1 MSNGMIQFFIQKHC
15 FFPPIKKSSPL
26 KVELNFLPIIPIDW
40 DFSSTKVFTLK
51 ILSLILTSALLPST
65 AKAADNPEGRERSL
79 TLQTSQPHKLSTQWK
94 RVKIKVIPTIEYW
107 DKVAQCETANNWKNG
122 GTWAGGLG
130 IYTKGEFGSSSM
142 GTWEFYGGEE
152 FAPSPDKATKA
163 EQIKVANRI
172 AVLGYRT
179 VVHRDPEWAKTAG
192 VPATYVHHKKPVGFG
207 GWGCIKSKSTK
218 QWRIGPPKNWKKD
231 TYVSLPTN
239 KSMYCPQYEQMFKDH
254 QMPSRLFSY
263 IAWRESRC
271 QPKAIGWN
279 YKAGMN
285 HLSCKVVTPKCHAVR
300 SYDSGLL
307 QINSSWKTL
316 TSQICNAPF
325 GDLTVLK
332 QPECN
337 VRVAHYLF
345 VNTSGRLKNWS
356 IKTY

>member
-1 MSNGMIQFFIQKHC
+1 MRNIRKY
-15 FFPPIKKSSPL
+15 K
-26 KVELNFLPIIPIDW
+26 
-40 DFSSTKVFTLK
+40 TL

-65 AKAADNPEGRERSL
+65 ARAADNPEGRERSL

-94 RVKIKVIPTIEYW
+94 RVKIKVIPTIDYW
-107 DKVAQCETANNWKNG
+107 DKVAVCESSSDGKKPNWKNG
-122 GTWAGGLG
+122 GQWAGGLG
-130 IYTKGEFGSSSM
+130 IYTNGTFGDPDM
-142 GTWEFYGGEE
+142 GTWERWGGEE
-152 FAPSPDKATKA
+152 FAPSPDLATKDQ
-163 EQIKVANRI
+163 QIKVANRI
-172 AVLGYRT
+172 AVLGWKT
-179 VVHRDPEWAKTAG
+179 TIHRDPEVAKIKG
-192 VPATYVHHKKPVGFG
+192 IPEIHRYNKKPIGFG

-218 QWRIGPPKNWKKD
+218 KWRIGPPKNWKKD

-239 KSMYCPQYEQMFKDH
+239 KSMYCPQYEQMFKDY
-254 QMPSRLFSY
+254 QMPSKLFSY

-316 TSQICNAPF
+316 TSQVCQTPF

-332 QPECN
+332 TPDCN
-337 VRVAHYLF
+337 VKVAHYLY
-345 VNTSGRLKNWS
+345 VATSGRLKNWN
-356 IKTY
+356 IKTT